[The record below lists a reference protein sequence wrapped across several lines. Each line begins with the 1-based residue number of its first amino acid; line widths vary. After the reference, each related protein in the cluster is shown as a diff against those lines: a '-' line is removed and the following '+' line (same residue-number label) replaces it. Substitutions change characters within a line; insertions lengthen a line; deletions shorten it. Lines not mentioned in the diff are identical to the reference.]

1 MVEEFRSVKTVMG
14 WLSACQVAIGL
25 CPDSMVEESLLV
37 NHDRS
42 LMDTNFCYDTKQVAT
57 VASVHN
63 MLEKLL
69 LKLKLESKSSVTLHS
84 LFESDRKEDS
94 HHK

>member
-1 MVEEFRSVKTVMG
+1 
-14 WLSACQVAIGL
+14 
-25 CPDSMVEESLLV
+25 MVEESLLV

-94 HHK
+94 HHKWLSITAYIKVNNFLLFKIIF